1 MIHFLQNI
9 LRRKDMYDKECMNL
23 EKAKGAV
30 VAMEYGVKAQAQI
43 NQMSQDA
50 EKELIELQQ
59 DYQSKLN
66 KMHAQLEETWRKQ
79 HGK

>member
-1 MIHFLQNI
+1 MF
-9 LRRKDMYDKECMNL
+9 DKECMNL
-23 EKAKGAV
+23 EKAKGAEI
-30 VAMEYGVKAQAQI
+30 AMEYGVKAQAQI
-43 NQMSQDA
+43 NQMTQDA

-66 KMHAQLEETWRKQ
+66 KMHAQLEDNWRKQ

>member
-1 MIHFLQNI
+1 MF
-9 LRRKDMYDKECMNL
+9 DKECMNL
-23 EKAKGAV
+23 EKAKGADT
-30 VAMEYGVKAQAQI
+30 AMEYGVKAQAHI
-43 NQMSQDA
+43 NHMHQEA

-66 KMHAQLEETWRKQ
+66 KMHAQLEDTWRKQ